1 MYYPGL
7 YAGQTDLVCMHNGV
21 DAIVDF
27 KQSGGNKDELLELLI
42 KCYNYC
48 LRPKSKHISNKVL
61 N

>member
-1 MYYPGL
+1 MRTCLSQLEKYHGKF
-7 YAGQTDLVCMHNGV
+7 
-21 DAIVDF
+21 F

-42 KCYNYC
+42 RCYNYC

>member
-1 MYYPGL
+1 MAITTSVICNSFKKELFEG
-7 YAGQTDLVCMHNGV
+7 THN
-21 DAIVDF
+21 F